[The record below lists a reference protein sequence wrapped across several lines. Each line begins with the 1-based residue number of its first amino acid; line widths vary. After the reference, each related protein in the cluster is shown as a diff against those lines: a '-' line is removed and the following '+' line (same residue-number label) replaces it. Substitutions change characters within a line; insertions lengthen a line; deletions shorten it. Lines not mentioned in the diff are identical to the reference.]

1 MPTPQQQAVA
11 SAQNLAALAA
21 QVIHL
26 GNAIDS
32 WLKDYNQ
39 NIWDTYWN
47 AMPTA
52 AISTDGTIAGSNDV
66 SPNAAHPIN
75 VPVATPL
82 LMSRNQLITAK
93 TAVST
98 LQTLF
103 AQAGGTLTV
112 PNQAIVQTCALI
124 APNTIG

>member
-1 MPTPQQQAVA
+1 MPTPQQQAIN
-11 SAQNLAALAA
+11 SAQNLSALAA
-21 QVIHL
+21 QAIHL
-26 GNAIDS
+26 SNAIDS

-52 AISTDGTIAGSNDV
+52 AINTDGTIAASNDV
-66 SPNAAHPIN
+66 SATATHPIN
-75 VPVATPL
+75 VPATTPL
-82 LMSRNQLITAK
+82 LMTRNALITAK
-93 TAVST
+93 TAMST

-112 PNQAIVQTCALI
+112 PNQAIIQSCSLV
-124 APNTIG
+124 APNTLG